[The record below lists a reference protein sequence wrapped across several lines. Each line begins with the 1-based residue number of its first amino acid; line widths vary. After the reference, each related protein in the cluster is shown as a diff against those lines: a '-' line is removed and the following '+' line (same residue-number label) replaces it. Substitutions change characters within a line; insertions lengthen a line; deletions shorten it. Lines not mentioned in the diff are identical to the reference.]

1 MTFVVSISNDIV
13 FLQFIIENGSFQEK
27 KLSEDKAYKR
37 NLLQSN
43 KT

>member
-27 KLSEDKAYKR
+27 LSEDKAYKR